1 MTDHTGFHN
10 SHHTQSPKVMFIDSK
25 DANVKHETD
34 THFTYVFNDSIHVKQ
49 NEGVL
54 VSLLQASIPYSFYN
68 VRGDVNDTLVVR
80 VQVGNGTFGDNTI
93 VTIPDGNY
101 TATSLRKKIK
111 SELENLMPST
121 VVTIDFDRD
130 RMKFEFSVN
139 PVTITSAVADV
150 RGVVLHLPA
159 SSDLAVMLGFT
170 TTQDPVFFGYLN
182 PSDAVH
188 RHAGTAVLDGST
200 TTVVSSEGLLTSNNV
215 ADLNGGIHSLYL
227 RTNLPVIS
235 SMDSATGGVSQILAK
250 IPIMSGPGSIIFH
263 EPQNSVHK
271 SLIQSRSIRF
281 ITVRLTDDRNR
292 LVSLNGLD
300 FSVAL
305 MFEFVTLR
313 LNDGAPSGTETTIK
327 EINNKEINNKENNN
341 NEKKLKSKKKG
352 RKLNPNFLSL
362 VNNKEDAEQS

>member
-1 MTDHTGFHN
+1 MTDRTGFHN

-25 DANVKHETD
+25 DANVRHVTD
-34 THFTYVFNDSIHVKQ
+34 THFTYVFNESIHVKQ

-68 VRGDVNDTLVVR
+68 VRSGVNDTLVVR
-80 VQVGNGTFGDNTI
+80 VQTGAGTFGGDHTF
-93 VTIPDGNY
+93 TIPDGNY

-111 SELENLMPST
+111 SELEGLIPHT
-121 VVTIDFDRD
+121 VVTINFDRD
-130 RMKFEFSVN
+130 RMKFEFSVA
-139 PVTITSAVADV
+139 PVTINSAVADV
-150 RGVVLHLPA
+150 RGVVLNLPL

-182 PSDAVH
+182 PTDTVH
-188 RHAGTAVLDGST
+188 QHTGTAVLNGGT
-200 TTVVSSEGLLTSNNV
+200 TTPVPSPGLLFSKNV

-313 LNDGAPSGTETTIK
+313 LNDGVLPSAPETIK
-327 EINNKEINNKENNN
+327 KNNDNK
-341 NEKKLKSKKKG
+341 NEKKKKSKKKKG

-362 VNNKEDAEQS
+362 VDNKEDAEQN

>member
-1 MTDHTGFHN
+1 M
-10 SHHTQSPKVMFIDSK
+10 
-25 DANVKHETD
+25 
-34 THFTYVFNDSIHVKQ
+34 
-49 NEGVL
+49 
-54 VSLLQASIPYSFYN
+54 
-68 VRGDVNDTLVVR
+68 
-80 VQVGNGTFGDNTI
+80 
-93 VTIPDGNY
+93 
-101 TATSLRKKIK
+101 
-111 SELENLMPST
+111 
-121 VVTIDFDRD
+121 
-130 RMKFEFSVN
+130 
-139 PVTITSAVADV
+139 
-150 RGVVLHLPA
+150 
-159 SSDLAVMLGFT
+159 
-170 TTQDPVFFGYLN
+170 
-182 PSDAVH
+182 
-188 RHAGTAVLDGST
+188 
-200 TTVVSSEGLLTSNNV
+200 

-313 LNDGAPSGTETTIK
+313 LNDGVLPTAFATETIK
-327 EINNKEINNKENNN
+327 KNNDK
-341 NEKKLKSKKKG
+341 NEKKKKSKKKKG

-362 VNNKEDAEQS
+362 VDNKGDAEQNKPQPDIPPARSTQHRARRTPLQPLEGPR

>member
-1 MTDHTGFHN
+1 MTDRTGFHN

-25 DANVKHETD
+25 DANVRHVTD
-34 THFTYVFNDSIHVKQ
+34 THFTYVFNESIHVKQ

-68 VRGDVNDTLVVR
+68 VRSGVNDTLVVR
-80 VQVGNGTFGDNTI
+80 VQTGAGTFGGDHTF
-93 VTIPDGNY
+93 TIPDGNY

-111 SELENLMPST
+111 SELEALIPDT
-121 VVTIDFDRD
+121 VVTINFDRD
-130 RMKFEFSVN
+130 RMKFEFSVA
-139 PVTITSAVADV
+139 PVTIISAVADV
-150 RGVVLHLPA
+150 RGVVLNLPL

-182 PSDAVH
+182 PSGTVH
-188 RHAGTAVLDGST
+188 QHAGTAVLTGST
-200 TTVVSSEGLLTSNNV
+200 TTPVSSAGLLFSKNV

-263 EPQNSVHK
+263 KPQNSVHK

-313 LNDGAPSGTETTIK
+313 LNDGVLPSAPETIK
-327 EINNKEINNKENNN
+327 KNNDK
-341 NEKKLKSKKKG
+341 NEKKKKSKKKKG

-362 VNNKEDAEQS
+362 VDNKEDAEQN